1 MKVFQR
7 LWTNLK
13 STAHAAWEVP
23 VNGMSK
29 ANTERAKAA
38 KGSVIPHGD
47 HFEAML
53 AHADK
58 HSLDEPKDIFSQIFF
73 PFQQMFLSKADLEL
87 AHEHEKAKIKSDID
101 AEVVHKIG
109 GFLGFGGKEVKT
121 EADIHELA
129 SLNVRG
135 AARGHFW
142 NGVLSTADLLGSILG
157 IGSSV
162 GGLLFSDQKGASLTN
177 LIANSTQIGVQYLS
191 RGNAQVQVAARIFM
205 QFAFPFIGNMLC
217 SCDKPSQGK
226 MTPEMYQQLMA
237 QQQMMLQMQ
246 SQGGNG
252 LTTQQQMAYA

>member
-7 LWTNLK
+7 LWTNVK

-29 ANTERAKAA
+29 ANAEPAKD
-38 KGSVIPHGD
+38 STTPHGD

-53 AHADK
+53 AHAER
-58 HSLDEPKDIFSQIFF
+58 HSFDEPNDIFSQLFF

-87 AHEHEKAKIKSDID
+87 AHKQQREKIQEDIKSGAI
-101 AEVVHKIG
+101 HKAG
-109 GFLGFGGKEVKT
+109 GFLGFGGKKVES

-142 NGVLSTADLLGSILG
+142 NGVLSTADLLGSIFG
-157 IGSSV
+157 IGSSLW
-162 GGLLFSDQKGASLTN
+162 GLLFSDQKGASLTN
-177 LIANSTQIGVQYLS
+177 LLANFTQVGVQYFS

-217 SCDKPSQGK
+217 SCDKPSQGQ

-237 QQQMMLQMQ
+237 QQQMMQQMQ
-246 SQGGNG
+246 SGGVNG
-252 LTTQQQMAYA
+252 LTTANAY

>member
-29 ANTERAKAA
+29 ANADRAKAA
-38 KGSVIPHGD
+38 KDSVTPHGD

-53 AHADK
+53 AHAER
-58 HSLDEPKDIFSQIFF
+58 HSFDEPNDIFSQLFF
-73 PFQQMFLSKADLEL
+73 PFQQMFSSKANLKL
-87 AHEHEKAKIKSDID
+87 AHEQEFARIDEDIK
-101 AEVVHKIG
+101 VKKVHTIG
-109 GFLGFGGKEVKT
+109 GFLGFGGKKVES

-129 SLNVRG
+129 SLNVRE

-142 NGVLSTADLLGSILG
+142 NGVLSTADLLGSIFG
-157 IGSSV
+157 IGSSLW
-162 GGLLFSDQKGASLTN
+162 GLLFSDQKGASLTN
-177 LIANSTQIGVQYLS
+177 LLANFTQVGVQYFS

-217 SCDKPSQGK
+217 SCDKPSQGQ

-237 QQQMMLQMQ
+237 QQQMVQQ
-246 SQGGNG
+246 IPNYSGNG